1 MSVSVDADLVEVEFT
16 QISLSEY
23 AQNLRRDGYHRE
35 AVRHEAQRLLNR
47 LSVLAD
53 RPDLDGQ
60 ALVQHALADKS
71 PVLALNTRA
80 TPIERDE
87 HAALRHL
94 LLGVTCGVRNVLS
107 HDVER
112 EVPLRDGIV
121 WLGLIGW
128 LHERL
133 DELEQLEPDA
143 DA

>member
-1 MSVSVDADLVEVEFT
+1 MDDDLVEVDFT
-16 QISLSEY
+16 QISLSEH
-23 AQNLRRDGYHRE
+23 AQNLRRDGYYRE

-47 LSVLAD
+47 LCVLAD
-53 RPDLDGQ
+53 LPELDGQ
-60 ALVQHALADKS
+60 VLVQHALADKS

-87 HAALRHL
+87 HAGLRYL
-94 LLGVTCGVRNVLS
+94 VLGVTRGVRNVLT
-107 HDVER
+107 HDIER
-112 EVPLRDGIV
+112 EVSLRDSIV

-133 DELEQLEPDA
+133 DELEQLEPHA

>member
-1 MSVSVDADLVEVEFT
+1 MSEDADLVEVDFA
-16 QISLSEY
+16 QISLSEH
-23 AQNLRRDGYHRE
+23 AQNLRRDGYYRE

-47 LSVLAD
+47 LCVLAD
-53 RPDLDGQ
+53 LPELDGQ
-60 ALVQHALADKS
+60 VLVQHALADKS

-87 HAALRHL
+87 HAGLRYL
-94 LLGVTCGVRNVLS
+94 VLGVTRGVRNVLT
-107 HDVER
+107 HDIER
-112 EVPLRDGIV
+112 EVSLRDSIV

-133 DELEQLEPDA
+133 DELEQLEPHA

>member
-1 MSVSVDADLVEVEFT
+1 MDADLVEVDFT
-16 QISLSEY
+16 QISLSEH
-23 AQNLRRDGYHRE
+23 AQNLRRDGYYRD

-47 LSVLAD
+47 LRVLAD
-53 RPDLDGQ
+53 LPDLDGQ
-60 ALVQHALADKS
+60 VLVQHALADKS

-87 HAALRHL
+87 HAGLRYL
-94 LLGVTCGVRNVLS
+94 VLGVTRGVRNVLT

-112 EVPLRDGIV
+112 EVSLHDSIV

-133 DELEQLEPDA
+133 DELEQLEPHA